1 MITPITFDAPQVQA
15 LQPEDAIAYVKKKGW
30 QPVPHPNH
38 NIELFQGK
46 ADDSGQLIQLVLPK
60 HPDLWDSSILLAKAI
75 NLLAAIEE
83 KSPQEILTA
92 IQSGSAEN
100 YEKQFSTRE
109 ASSDLAISPLRGKD
123 LLEKVKQ
130 LSNLPQ
136 REIAK
141 RTGYYTTTKSNR
153 IRLKL
158 TEFYEAI
165 LAARETSFSS
175 KNHEISQ
182 EIEPSYRVKVNKDGE
197 ITIGAFYT
205 QAIGVKPG
213 DEFEVRVGY
222 KHINLLQVQYEDVEQ
237 RV

>member
-1 MITPITFDAPQVQA
+1 MMTPITFDAPQVQA
-15 LQPEDAIAYVKKKGW
+15 LQPEAAIAYVKKKGW

-46 ADDSGQLIQLVLPK
+46 ADDSGQPIQLVLPK
-60 HPDLWDSSILLAKAI
+60 HSDLWDSSILLAKAI

-92 IQSGSAEN
+92 IQSGAAEDS
-100 YEKQFSTRE
+100 EKEYRTRK
-109 ASSDLAISPLRGKD
+109 ASSELVTSPLRGKA
-123 LLEKVKQ
+123 LLEKVKE

-153 IRLKL
+153 LRLKL

-165 LAARETSFSS
+165 LAARETSLSS
-175 KNHEISQ
+175 KNQEISQ
-182 EIEPSYRVKVNKDGE
+182 QFEPSYRVKVNKNGE
-197 ITIGAFYT
+197 IIIGAFHT
-205 QAIGVKPG
+205 QAIGLKPG
-213 DEFEVRVGY
+213 DEFEVRLGY
-222 KHINLLQVQYEDVEQ
+222 KHIHLLQVQHEDVEQ
-237 RV
+237 MV